1 MKKNSMFFLFLIALT
16 INTTAQIPNNGF
28 ENWATAGNCLQPQGW
43 AGINDWLGLT
53 ENCYG
58 MSRSTDHYPASIGS
72 YSIKIENNTSILP
85 DPGAY
90 GLIWSG
96 DSTGRGTDQPVFPI
110 TGKPASLCG
119 YYKFTSQNG
128 DSMRIF
134 IMLYKNGT
142 EVSQAGLISLVS
154 VAVWTPFTIS
164 IPAYTDADSARIM
177 ISTFNADKIETP
189 PHGNSV
195 LYIDNLSFDN
205 LISSLPEQSSENALI
220 NLFPNPTQGRFTI
233 NSNRRLNSVI
243 VQNMLGEIIYT
254 IPKNGSASNEIDL
267 SDQPK
272 GIYFVKVYTGERSY
286 SEKLVVK

>member
-1 MKKNSMFFLFLIALT
+1 M
-16 INTTAQIPNNGF
+16 
-28 ENWATAGNCLQPQGW
+28 
-43 AGINDWLGLT
+43 
-53 ENCYG
+53 
-58 MSRSTDHYPASIGS
+58 
-72 YSIKIENNTSILP
+72 
-85 DPGAY
+85 
-90 GLIWSG
+90 
-96 DSTGRGTDQPVFPI
+96 GRGTDQPVFPI

-119 YYKFTSQNG
+119 YYKFSSQNG

-134 IMLYKNGT
+134 IALYKNGT
-142 EVSQAGLISLVS
+142 EVSQAGLISPVS
-154 VAVWTPFTIS
+154 IAVWTPFTIS

-177 ISTFNADKIETP
+177 ISSFNADKIETP
-189 PHGNSV
+189 PHGNSI

-205 LISSLPEQSSENALI
+205 LITSLPEQSSENALI

-272 GIYFVKVYTGERSY
+272 GIYFVKVYTGERSF
-286 SEKLVVK
+286 SEKVVVK